1 MDNLLIVFLKNP
13 ILGRVK
19 TRLAKDIGNE
29 NALQVYLRLLD
40 INLQCISK
48 FNGKVHLYFDS
59 FLPENNSYPEHFKLM
74 IQEGNDLGE
83 RMSNAF
89 QNSFEKGFK
98 KCIIIGSD
106 CPAIEPKHLEK
117 SLTNLDTTDV
127 VFGPAIDGGYYLLG
141 MNKYYPELFKNVEW
155 SSEKVL
161 DQSISIC
168 INKNLKH
175 HLLEPLRDID
185 TKDDLDFYFEKF
197 FN

>member
-29 NALQVYLRLLD
+29 SALQVYLKLLD
-40 INLQCISK
+40 INLQCILNFK
-48 FNGKVHLYFDS
+48 GEVHLYFDS
-59 FLPENNSYPEHFKLM
+59 FLPEEKTYPKHLKLF
-74 IQEGNDLGE
+74 IQKGNDLGE

-117 SLTNLDTTDV
+117 SLTNFDTTDV

-175 HLLEPLRDID
+175 QLLEPLRDID

>member
-13 ILGRVK
+13 ILGKVK

-29 NALQVYLRLLD
+29 SALQVYLKLLD
-40 INLQCISK
+40 INLQCILNFK
-48 FNGKVHLYFDS
+48 GEVHLYFDS
-59 FLPENNSYPEHFKLM
+59 FLPEGKTYPKHLKLF
-74 IQEGNDLGE
+74 IQKGNDLGE

-117 SLTNLDTTDV
+117 SLINLDTTDV